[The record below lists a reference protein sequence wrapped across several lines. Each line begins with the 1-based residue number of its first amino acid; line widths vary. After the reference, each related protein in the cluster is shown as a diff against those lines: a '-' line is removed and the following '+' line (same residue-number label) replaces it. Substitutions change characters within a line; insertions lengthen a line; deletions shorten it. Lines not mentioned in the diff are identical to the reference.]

1 MFVSYPNAARPC
13 SHEAHR
19 DPRRAE
25 LRRFANVLHWRSV
38 MRRSSGLVLMA
49 GLFWLTAFVSMV
61 KGPGVGEYHFK
72 PDSVLVKRGDVVRFT
87 NESNTIHNVQFFQVP
102 EGADVGGYK
111 RGPFLTAKGETYA
124 IVIGKGFVPGT
135 YIIVCAPHV
144 SMYMS
149 GRIIVQE

>member
-1 MFVSYPNAARPC
+1 
-13 SHEAHR
+13 
-19 DPRRAE
+19 
-25 LRRFANVLHWRSV
+25 
-38 MRRSSGLVLMA
+38 MRRSSGLMLMA
-49 GLFWLTAFVSMV
+49 GLFWLTAFSRYDSGVRTNRNGRLVDTIAADHDTVFVSMV